1 MKIRAAYHQAMMM
14 TGNVDPTHPLP
25 FSTCTTHL
33 HLHPENP
40 NNHST
45 DHSLNNTIDINSVPV
60 SIIKKRSNALAFDL
74 IDLQD
79 KPNPK
84 KHCFRVKG
92 PNLTL
97 KLLLSEPHPHPSD
110 DDHDQNNI
118 INPVPVSMINNH
130 GVRVVPQNP
139 PIRRSRP
146 KKLKTA
152 SCLNQQDRCH
162 SDDQV
167 LKLLHQ
173 HIDANNL
180 EFKDVSDAKLI
191 LEKKLTDSDLKD
203 DQARLAIPKLQ
214 TTEFL
219 TPDEETFL
227 ATKIDVNKNKNNH
240 IDVKVIMESSVYNM
254 CLSRWNYGNN
264 NSNWKYVLK
273 NEWKKLKMDKDLNA
287 GDIIRIVS
295 FRSEKCLNFAIIGPK
310 RAIKLQDGSC
320 FKLFGTIMETSP
332 WW

>member
-14 TGNVDPTHPLP
+14 TSNVDPTHPLP
-25 FSTCTTHL
+25 SSTCTTHL
-33 HLHPENP
+33 HLHLHPENP
-40 NNHST
+40 NKPST
-45 DHSLNNTIDINSVPV
+45 DSLNNTIDINSVPV
-60 SIIKKRSNALAFDL
+60 SMVKKRSNALAFDL

-84 KHCFRVKG
+84 KHCFMMKG
-92 PNLTL
+92 TNLTL
-97 KLLLSEPHPHPSD
+97 KLLLSEPHRPSD
-110 DDHDQNNI
+110 DDDDQNKI
-118 INPVPVSMINNH
+118 INPVPVSMVNNH
-130 GVRVVPQNP
+130 GVRIFPQNP

-146 KKLKTA
+146 KKLKTT
-152 SCLNQQDRCH
+152 SCFNQQDRRH

-167 LKLLHQ
+167 LELLRQ
-173 HIDANNL
+173 HINTNNL
-180 EFKDVSDAKLI
+180 EFKDVTDAKLI

-227 ATKIDVNKNKNNH
+227 ATKIDVNKNNK

-273 NEWKKLKMDKDLNA
+273 NEWKKLKMDKDLKA
-287 GDIIRIVS
+287 GDTIRIVS
-295 FRSEKCLNFAIIGPK
+295 FRSEKRLNFVILGPK
-310 RAIKLQDGSC
+310 RPIKLQDGSC

>member
-1 MKIRAAYHQAMMM
+1 MKIRAAYHQAVMMNS
-14 TGNVDPTHPLP
+14 NVDPTHSVP
-25 FSTCTTHL
+25 FSISTTHL

-40 NNHST
+40 NKPST
-45 DHSLNNTIDINSVPV
+45 DSLNNTMNPVPV
-60 SIIKKRSNALAFDL
+60 SMIKKRSNALAFDL

-97 KLLLSEPHPHPSD
+97 KLLLSEPHPHRPSD
-110 DDHDQNNI
+110 DDHDQNKI

-130 GVRVVPQNP
+130 GVRVVPQNQ

-146 KKLKTA
+146 KKTA
-152 SCLNQQDRCH
+152 SCLNQQNRP
-162 SDDQV
+162 SDNQV
-167 LKLLHQ
+167 LKLLRQ

-180 EFKDVSDAKLI
+180 EFKDVTDAKLI
-191 LEKKLTDSDLKD
+191 LEKNLTDSDLKD
-203 DQARLAIPKLQ
+203 DQGRLAIPKLQ

-219 TPDEETFL
+219 TPDEETLL
-227 ATKIDVNKNKNNH
+227 ATKIDVNKNNK

-273 NEWKKLKMDKDLNA
+273 NEWKKLKMDKDLKA

-295 FRSEKCLNFAIIGPK
+295 FRSEKRLNFAIVRPK